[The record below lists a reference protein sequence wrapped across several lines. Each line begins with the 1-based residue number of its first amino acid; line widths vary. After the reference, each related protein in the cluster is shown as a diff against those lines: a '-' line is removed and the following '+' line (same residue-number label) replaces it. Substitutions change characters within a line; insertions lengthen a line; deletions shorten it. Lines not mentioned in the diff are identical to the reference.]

1 MHVRDATPEDWP
13 AIWGFMAGILAAGDT
28 YSWPTDLDSDQAKAM
43 WLQPPPAR
51 TLVAVD
57 DDGAVL
63 GTTLVRPNL
72 GGPGGHVAN
81 GGFMVDPRHG
91 RRGVGRLLGES
102 AIAAAREGGYRA
114 MQFNAVAA
122 SNTHAVR
129 LWQSLGFE
137 IVGTVPDGFQ
147 HPELG
152 FVGLHVMHRPL

>member
-13 AIWGFMAGILAAGDT
+13 EIWAFMQPILEAGDT
-28 YSWPTDLDSDQAKAM
+28 YSWPTDLTSAQAQAM

-51 TLVAVD
+51 TLVAV

-81 GGFMVDPRHG
+81 GGFMVDPRQR

-102 AIAAAREGGYRA
+102 AIAVAREDGYRA
-114 MQFNAVAA
+114 MQFNAVAS
-122 SNTHAVR
+122 SNVRAVQ

-137 IVGTVPDGFQ
+137 IIGTVPEGFH
-147 HPELG
+147 HPEQG
-152 FVGLHVMHRPL
+152 YVGLHVMHRVL